1 MSPSSNGDK
10 AGSPTGNTGVSL
22 QLGSIDLNKL
32 RSIRD
37 KAAGLSKELVGTL
50 IDNNRLQKAG
60 EAQQDRADE
69 QLRALR
75 AELKA
80 RQNDAKG

>member
-1 MSPSSNGDK
+1 M
-10 AGSPTGNTGVSL
+10 

-50 IDNNRLQKAG
+50 IGNDRLQEAG

-80 RQNDAKG
+80 RQKDAKAEVLEQRQKAAANAKG

>member
-1 MSPSSNGDK
+1 M
-10 AGSPTGNTGVSL
+10 

-32 RSIRD
+32 RGIGD

-50 IDNNRLQKAG
+50 IGNDRLQEAG
-60 EAQQDRADE
+60 EAQQDRAAE

-75 AELKA
+75 AEVKA
-80 RQNDAKG
+80 KQKDAKAEVLEHRQKVAANAKG